1 MADAIV
7 LRGIEFLGVHG
18 ATAEERLRRQRFS
31 VDVTLELDLARSART
46 DRLADT
52 VDYGAIGEM
61 VVEIGQTARYHL
73 LEALASRIADDLQTR
88 WPRASVTVAVR
99 KVAPPVK
106 FPVAEIEVR
115 IARPARRRK

>member
-1 MADAIV
+1 MPDAIV

-52 VDYGAIGEM
+52 VDYGAIGEL
-61 VVEIGQTARYHL
+61 VVTIGTGARYHL
-73 LEALASRIADDLQTR
+73 LEALASRIADDLQAR
-88 WPRASVTVAVR
+88 WPRAAVTVAVR

-106 FPVAEIEVR
+106 FPVREIEVR
-115 IARPARRRK
+115 IARPARRRR